1 MFNQQ
6 DHLQWSKSQLTL
18 YSPPLSIGKPMCFTS
33 AFCHLHCNVL
43 SGVTEQSD
51 IYMIYEVSR
60 RKKTFLSCEYI
71 FFNSL
76 NYLNQPRW
84 RALILLLRNSRCPR
98 HKTKC
103 QSVCLCMHIHKMIT
117 AQVSPWRS
125 GGEGVKFTLSQW
137 GEGTRIKNWAHTWIL
152 AHKIAV
158 LRQSWKMTGNISA
171 TTMTSKGNKPYSHW
185 TTRARSLLLATWV
198 AEQVLSATHCS

>member
-125 GGEGVKFTLSQW
+125 GGEGVKFTLS
-137 GEGTRIKNWAHTWIL
+137 
-152 AHKIAV
+152 
-158 LRQSWKMTGNISA
+158 
-171 TTMTSKGNKPYSHW
+171 
-185 TTRARSLLLATWV
+185 LLV
-198 AEQVLSATHCS
+198 GRRNENQKLSTHVNSCTQNCCVKTELEDDGKYFCHNNDFQG